1 MNRFEASLVGTLVSA
16 ALVGSPA
23 MAAKARHHAPART
36 ASAAC
41 CLVPAGTPI
50 QIELVDNVS
59 TKVQHSGDA
68 IALKLAAPLIVDGRI
83 VLREGTPGVGQVV
96 EAVKPGMGGRAGK
109 LVLAARYLTKGGQQI
124 PLQGLQ
130 LAGSGASKANEAQ
143 AVGLTGIAFAPLG
156 FISLA
161 VQGGDLTFPGGSTA
175 IAKIAVDTRLPSLGA
190 PTRHQLAVA
199 NAAASTAS
207 QANDGGEI
215 SIPPPPAG
223 MGQVVFFRAKSLLGT
238 GQWFNVRED
247 KVALGKLANG
257 AYFIQVTQPGVHTYT
272 DTLEPEL
279 KDKLK
284 LEVDPNET
292 YYVEGSLTKGVVVS
306 AAYLAPSD
314 RASFDKASKDL
325 KLAPPPG
332 EDKDQADSAT
342 PASSNAADSS
352 ANATEMNSSA
362 PPPAPAPPAR

>member
-1 MNRFEASLVGTLVSA
+1 MNRLEASLVGTLVSA
-16 ALVGSPA
+16 ALIASPA
-23 MAAKARHHAPART
+23 MAAKARHHAPARAA
-36 ASAAC
+36 ASAC
-41 CLVPAGTPI
+41 CMVLAGTPI

-59 TKVQHSGDA
+59 TKVQRSGDT

-96 EAVKPGMGGRAGK
+96 EAVKPGIGGRAGK
-109 LVLAARYLTKGGQQI
+109 LVLAARYLSKGGQQI

-130 LAGSGASKANEAQ
+130 LAGAGASKANEAQ

-175 IAKIAVDTRLPSLGA
+175 VAKIATDTRLPSLGA
-190 PTRHQLAVA
+190 ATRHELAVA
-199 NAAASTAS
+199 ATFAKDNAEADA
-207 QANDGGEI
+207 GGMI
-215 SIPPPPAG
+215 AIPPPPQG

-247 KVALGKLANG
+247 KVALGKLSNG
-257 AYFIQVTQPGVHTYT
+257 SYFIQVTQPGVHTYT

-332 EDKDQADSAT
+332 EDKDQADSAN
-342 PASSNAADSS
+342 ASSNAADSS
-352 ANATEMNSSA
+352 AAATEMNSSA
-362 PPPAPAPPAR
+362 PSSPPPAR

>member
-1 MNRFEASLVGTLVSA
+1 MNRLGAFAGACVCV
-16 ALVGSPA
+16 ALVASPA
-23 MAAKARHHAPART
+23 MAAKKRHARVSAPA
-36 ASAAC
+36 AAAMAC
-41 CLVPAGTPI
+41 CAVPAGTPV
-50 QIELVDNVS
+50 QVELADDVS
-59 TKVQHSGDA
+59 TKVQKSGDT
-68 IALKLAAPLIVDGRI
+68 INLKLAAPLIVDGRI

-96 EAVKPGMGGRAGK
+96 EAVKPGIGGRAGK
-109 LVLAARYLTKGGQQI
+109 LVLAARYLTKGGEQI

-130 LAGSGASKANEAQ
+130 LAGAGASKANEAQ

-161 VQGGDLTFPGGSTA
+161 VQGGDLTFPAGSTA
-175 IAKIAVDTRLPSLGA
+175 SAKVATDTRLPSLGA
-190 PTRHQLAVA
+190 ATRHQIAVA
-199 NAAASTAS
+199 NAAAVEAS
-207 QANDGGEI
+207 QANEGGMI
-215 SIPPPPAG
+215 SIPPPPQG

-247 KVALGKLANG
+247 KVALGKLSNG
-257 AYFIQVTQPGVHTYT
+257 SYFIQVTPPGVHTYT

-284 LEVDPNET
+284 LEISPNET

-332 EDKDQADSAT
+332 EDKDEADSAAA
-342 PASSNAADSS
+342 ASSNAADSS
-352 ANATEMNSSA
+352 TAASEMSSSA
-362 PPPAPAPPAR
+362 PPAPPPAR

>member
-16 ALVGSPA
+16 ALVASPA
-23 MAAKARHHAPART
+23 MAAKARHTRTRAPAAAT
-36 ASAAC
+36 AC

-59 TKVQHSGDA
+59 TKVQHSGDT
-68 IALKLAAPLIVDGRI
+68 IALKLAAPLIVGGRI

-109 LVLAARYLTKGGQQI
+109 LVLAARYLTKGGEQI

-175 IAKIAVDTRLPSLGA
+175 IAKIASDTRLPSLGA

-199 NAAASTAS
+199 NAAATTAS
-207 QANDGGEI
+207 QANDGGMI
-215 SIPPPPAG
+215 AIPPPPTG
-223 MGQVVFFRAKSLLGT
+223 MGQVVFFRAKSLMGT

-247 KVALGKLANG
+247 KAALGKLANG

-306 AAYLAPSD
+306 AAYLSPSD
-314 RASFDKASKDL
+314 RAAFDKASKDL

-332 EDKDQADSAT
+332 EDKDQADSAA
-342 PASSNAADSS
+342 ASSNAADSS
-352 ANATEMNSSA
+352 AATSEMNSSTPPS
-362 PPPAPAPPAR
+362 PPPAR